1 MAEIPD
7 TIWAAPALPAG
18 DPVVRRR
25 VTRDRGFTLIEMI
38 VVLVVLALV
47 GSIVLARG
55 PMRSAVLD
63 LRAAARAVASDM
75 RSTRSRSIDI
85 DRDLVFTIDPTAHD
99 YGQRGGLRH
108 GLPAAISVRTPAVP
122 IVFHPD
128 GSSSGGAITLIEAD
142 RALVVSV
149 DWLTG
154 SVSVR

>member
-1 MAEIPD
+1 MTEVPD
-7 TIWAAPALPAG
+7 MTRAALGLPAE
-18 DPVVRRR
+18 DLVVRQDA
-25 VTRDRGFTLIEMI
+25 TRDRGFTLIEMI

-55 PMRSAVLD
+55 PMRSAALD

-85 DRDLVFTIDPTAHD
+85 DRDLVFTIDPTARD
-99 YGQRGGLRH
+99 YGQRDGLRH
-108 GLPAAISVRTPAVP
+108 ALPVAMSIRTPVVP

-142 RALVVSV
+142 HALVVSV